1 LSMNSSPPTMSRSW
15 GNVADVT
22 GTLDQHSASASAV
35 EQELIASLAMQQS
48 RNGSDASFKV
58 CVVIRSM

>member
-1 LSMNSSPPTMSRSW
+1 MINSSPPTMSRSW
-15 GNVADVT
+15 GNVADIA
-22 GTLDQHSASASAV
+22 GTSDQHLAAVSAV

-58 CVVIRSM
+58 CNVL